1 MAILMNS
8 KEGVELVRGAIDWF
22 DLRDVCCVS
31 IERGLLAGDYHVFST
46 DCCRYLMVISFKV
59 FVLDGERQICP
70 VIEFVSRWPEA
81 YCGGGLGDF
90 LSELIEIVPEFGE
103 RHVVYCVPLTSGH
116 ARMYRRLGFVAVEGV
131 DSDRPML
138 VLDLR
143 SI

>member
-8 KEGVELVRGAIDWF
+8 KEGAELVRGAIDWF

-59 FVLDGERQICP
+59 FVLDDERQICP
-70 VIEFVSRWPEA
+70 IIEFASKRPGA
-81 YCGGGLGDF
+81 YRGARLGDF
-90 LSELIEIVPEFGE
+90 LGDLAEIIPAFNG

-138 VLDLR
+138 ALDLR